1 MTNFDNLGY
10 FDYLRVNNPISM
22 NVSLTPDL
30 ERYVQNKVGTGR
42 YRSSSEV
49 VREALRLLE
58 EKDQE
63 REQQMAILKHEIQRG
78 IDSGD
83 SYPLD
88 MKAVINKGKLRS
100 KRPGRSTDES

>member
-1 MTNFDNLGY
+1 
-10 FDYLRVNNPISM
+10 M

-30 ERYVQNKVGTGR
+30 EKYVQQKVDTGR

-63 REQQMAILKHEIQRG
+63 REQRLIALKSEIQKG
-78 IDSGD
+78 IDSGP
-83 SYPLD
+83 SKPLD
-88 MKAVINKGKLRS
+88 MKAVIAQAKSHRKQ
-100 KRPGRSTDES
+100 PGRRTTES

>member
-1 MTNFDNLGY
+1 
-10 FDYLRVNNPISM
+10 M

-30 ERYVQNKVGTGR
+30 KKYVQDKVDTGR

-63 REQQMAILKHEIQRG
+63 RAQRLVWLKAEIQKG
-78 IDSGD
+78 IDSGL
-83 SYPLD
+83 SKPLD
-88 MKAVINKGKLRS
+88 MKAVIAKAKSHPSLL
-100 KRPGRSTDES
+100 KKT

>member
-1 MTNFDNLGY
+1 
-10 FDYLRVNNPISM
+10 M

-30 ERYVQNKVGTGR
+30 ERYIQEKVDAGR

-63 REQQMAILKHEIQRG
+63 REQRLAILRNEIQRG
-78 IDSGD
+78 VDSGA
-83 SYPLD
+83 SRPLN
-88 MKAVINKGKLRS
+88 MKEVIAKGKSR
-100 KRPGRSTDES
+100 RNQPNNATTQ

>member
-1 MTNFDNLGY
+1 
-10 FDYLRVNNPISM
+10 M

-30 ERYVQNKVGTGR
+30 EKYIQEKVDTGR

-63 REQQMAILKHEIQRG
+63 RIQRLAALKTEIQKG
-78 IDSGD
+78 VDSGP
-83 SYPLD
+83 SKPLD
-88 MKAVINKGKLRS
+88 MRAVIAKAKSRKQKAGS
-100 KRPGRSTDES
+100 

>member
-1 MTNFDNLGY
+1 
-10 FDYLRVNNPISM
+10 M

-30 ERYVQNKVGTGR
+30 EKYIQEKVDAGR

-63 REQQMAILKHEIQRG
+63 REQRLSVLKHEIQRG
-78 IDSGD
+78 IDSGP
-83 SYPLD
+83 SRPLD
-88 MKAVINKGKLRS
+88 MKAVISQGKSRR
-100 KRPGRSTDES
+100 KQPGNSTTQ